1 MLKLM
6 QRLYA
11 KTAAGQ
17 VQWER
22 TANEDVFQ
30 SSFPSYVVRVS
41 VEPSSNPEAPD
52 YFLTIRDEHGRVIE
66 STSDV
71 AILQAIPESKA
82 FTLMKELHDMARR
95 QALGVDK
102 ALDSL
107 LSELE

>member
-1 MLKLM
+1 MLKLV
-6 QRLYA
+6 QRLHG
-11 KTAAGQ
+11 KTASGQ

-30 SSFPSYVVRVS
+30 SSFPNYVVRVA
-41 VEPSSNPEAPD
+41 VGPGPSSGSTE
-52 YFLTIRDEHGRVIE
+52 YFLTIRDEGGAVIE
-66 STSDV
+66 STSDR
-71 AILQAIPESKA
+71 AISQALIAPNA
-82 FTLMKELHDMARR
+82 FTLMEELHTMARR